1 LIAILPAI
9 VGEGVQ
15 SYTGD
20 WKENWTKIGLPKYP
34 ENTGYG
40 IYEPV
45 YDLADFWGDTASL
58 FKGVDPAEIT
68 EAKGFPEYVRSI
80 VQALQIIDQ
89 IELLPNKKLTSI
101 NANPEEGTTFIQYYQ
116 MWQDRQKIV
125 ASGDKEALKAFD
137 ADERTRNAYL
147 GNITQAQYALLVEY
161 HSLPEGEKAEFL
173 GRHPEL
179 YINPR
184 EEWLRSHPTENALL
198 ALWGKADVYSP
209 EALSKVSTLSKSLG
223 IPENA
228 LILDDLDEVAKL
240 KLKNQDLFDLV
251 EAYGGLDDTFKGPDG
266 LTARDRALQQLY
278 VDNPEFRDDTRR
290 IEALEVGTETNP
302 TPESIV
308 EGWVER
314 GQLVDD
320 FGASSAEVKLYLI
333 DNKEVHQWAL
343 DNGLLT
349 DTGEDWNENLLRL
362 QVQYEEQ
369 FTLYDSYGDRNS
381 PNYIA
386 NDGVRADA
394 RDALLFKNGK
404 ITEFGTAYYTSQA
417 YGKDVPETYINLYV
431 DYYRLPTAG
440 YDQERF
446 LMENSDYYEEVWLG
460 ILGNQPKD
468 FTKIPT
474 VQEERLLVNY
484 DGLPSGTPRLQARC
498 RDAGLD
504 AALVKLRGLTPAYGT
519 DRCQ

>member
-1 LIAILPAI
+1 
-9 VGEGVQ
+9 
-15 SYTGD
+15 
-20 WKENWTKIGLPKYP
+20 
-34 ENTGYG
+34 
-40 IYEPV
+40 
-45 YDLADFWGDTASL
+45 
-58 FKGVDPAEIT
+58 
-68 EAKGFPEYVRSI
+68 
-80 VQALQIIDQ
+80 LQIIDQ

-101 NANPEEGTTFIQYYQ
+101 NADPEEGTTFIQYYQ
-116 MWQDRQKIV
+116 MWQERQKIV
-125 ASGDKEALKAFD
+125 ASGDQDKLKAFD

-147 GNITQAQYALLVEY
+147 GNMTQSQYALLVEY

-184 EEWLRSHPTENALL
+184 EEWLRSHPQENALL
-198 ALWGKADVYSP
+198 ALWDKADIYSP
-209 EALSKVSTLSKSLG
+209 EALSKVSSLANSLG

-228 LILDDLDEVAKL
+228 LVMKDLDAVAEL
-240 KLKNQDLFDLV
+240 KLKNQHLFDL
-251 EAYGGLDDTFKGPDG
+251 EAAFKGLDDTVKDADG
-266 LTARDRALQQLY
+266 LTAEDRALQQLY
-278 VDNPEFRDDTRR
+278 LDNPDFRDDTRR
-290 IEALEVGTETNP
+290 IEALEVGTVTNP
-302 TPESIV
+302 TPQEIV

-320 FGASSAEVKLYLI
+320 FGASSAEVRLYLI

-362 QVQYEEQ
+362 QVQYEQQ
-369 FTLYDSYGDRNS
+369 FTLYDSYGNRES

-386 NDGVRADA
+386 NDGARADA
-394 RDALLFKNGK
+394 REALLFKNGK

-446 LMENSDYYEEVWLG
+446 LLQNEDYYEEVWKG
-460 ILGNQPKD
+460 TLGNQEID
-468 FTKIPT
+468 FEKIPT
-474 VQEERLLVNY
+474 VQEEKLLNYY
-484 DGLPSGTPRLQARC
+484 DGLPTGTPRMAARC
-498 RDAGLD
+498 QDADLD
-504 AALVKLRGLTPAYGT
+504 AALVKFKGLVPAYGT
-519 DRCQ
+519 DRCK